1 MFRRNDDHK
10 GLDKRSAV
18 LVIFLNNYSVRNQTL
33 RIISSS
39 KSAWGELH
47 ILKSTLVDKIS

>member
-39 KSAWGELH
+39 KKVCLR
-47 ILKSTLVDKIS
+47 